1 MSDPNEMPIADRLK
15 IAAWMVKGAS
25 GAACLSG
32 VLTVQSLRQGNVR
45 LALQQAL
52 YTPRM
57 ALAGA
62 QLARLGFPVV
72 VTPAAVLGWV
82 LRGMPQ

>member
-1 MSDPNEMPIADRLK
+1 MNAEDRIK
-15 IAAWMVKGAS
+15 IAALMVKGAS

-32 VLTVQSLRQGNVR
+32 VLAVQAFRQGHVH
-45 LALQQAL
+45 LALQQAV
-52 YTPRM
+52 YTPRF

-72 VTPAAVLGWV
+72 VTPTAVLGWV